1 MEFGW
6 TEEQQEFRR
15 VAREFAQREIAPYVA
30 DYDRDERFP
39 AEIVRKAAALGFA
52 GGIVP
57 TEYGGAGLDYV
68 TFAALIEEISRTCHA
83 VACALTFPSG
93 LVGSSLL
100 RYGTEEQKQ
109 RYLAPLARAE
119 IFAGAGVTE
128 ARSGTDVS
136 DMDTTAR
143 RNGGDYVINGA
154 KMWISF
160 LGAASFFLTFAHVGV
175 DERTGRKR
183 ICAFI
188 VDKDAPGVSVH
199 PLKNKFGFR
208 PLETGELVLDDVR
221 VPQDAL
227 VGEEGKGFEI
237 AMNSVESGR
246 LGVAARAV
254 GLGQA
259 CCDVS
264 IAYAKERRVFRQPIG
279 KFQLVQEMISD
290 MVCGT
295 EAARLLT
302 YRLAYLKDRGQR
314 ARDAASMAKMVASDN
329 ALQAATSAFQI
340 HGAYGVSDEYPVA
353 RYLRDAKV
361 FQIVEGNNQLP
372 TALVAEAHLGMR

>member
-1 MEFGW
+1 MDFGW
-6 TEEQQEFRR
+6 SEEQQEFRR

-30 DYDRDERFP
+30 DYDREERFP
-39 AEIVRKAAALGFA
+39 AEIVRKAAELGFA

-57 TEYGGAGLDYV
+57 TEYGGSGLDYL

-109 RYLAPLARAE
+109 RYLTPLAQAE

-160 LGAASFFLTFAHVGV
+160 LGAASFFLTFAHLGV

-188 VDKDAPGVSVH
+188 VEKDRPGVSVH
-199 PLKNKFGFR
+199 PLKNKYGFR
-208 PLETGELVLDDVR
+208 PLETGELVLEDVR
-221 VPQDAL
+221 VPVDAL
-227 VGEEGKGFEI
+227 VGEEGQGFEI

-254 GLGQA
+254 GLAQA
-259 CCDVS
+259 CCDV
-264 IAYAKERRVFRQPIG
+264 AVGYARERRVFRQPIG

-295 EAARLLT
+295 ESSRLLT
-302 YRLAYLKDRGQR
+302 YRLAYLKDHGQR

-329 ALQAATSAFQI
+329 ALHAATNAFQI

-353 RYLRDAKV
+353 RYLRDAKI
-361 FQIVEGNNQLP
+361 FQIVEGNNQLHK
-372 TALVAEAHLGMR
+372 ALVAEAHLGMR

>member
-1 MEFGW
+1 MDFGW
-6 TEEQQEFRR
+6 SEEQQEFRR

-30 DYDRDERFP
+30 DYDREERFP
-39 AEIVRKAAALGFA
+39 AEIVRKAAELGFA

-57 TEYGGAGLDYV
+57 TEYGGSGLDYL

-109 RYLAPLARAE
+109 RYLTPLAQAE

-160 LGAASFFLTFAHVGV
+160 LGAASFFLTFAHLGL

-188 VDKDAPGVSVH
+188 VEKDLPGVSVH

-208 PLETGELVLDDVR
+208 PLETGELVLEDVR
-221 VPQDAL
+221 VPVDAL
-227 VGEEGKGFEI
+227 VGEEGQGFEI

-254 GLGQA
+254 GLAQA
-259 CCDVS
+259 CCDV
-264 IAYAKERRVFRQPIG
+264 AVDYARERRVFRQPIG

-295 EAARLLT
+295 ESSRLLT
-302 YRLAYLKDRGQR
+302 YRLAYLKDHGQR

-329 ALQAATSAFQI
+329 ALHAATNAFQI

-353 RYLRDAKV
+353 RYLRDAKI
-361 FQIVEGNNQLP
+361 FQIVEGNNQLHK
-372 TALVAEAHLGMR
+372 ALVAEAHLGMR

>member
-1 MEFGW
+1 MDFDW
-6 TEEQQEFRR
+6 SDEQQDLRR
-15 VAREFAQREIAPYVA
+15 LAQEFAQREIAPHVA
-30 DYDRDERFP
+30 EYDRDERFP
-39 AEIVRKAAALGFA
+39 AEIVRRAAELGLA

-57 TEYGGAGLDYV
+57 TEYGGSGLDYM
-68 TFAALIEEISRTCHA
+68 TFAGLIEEISRVCHA

-109 RYLAPLARAE
+109 RYLTPLATAE
-119 IFAGAGVTE
+119 TFAGAGVTE

-136 DMDTTAR
+136 DMDTSAR
-143 RNGGDYVINGA
+143 RNGGDYVISGA

-160 LGAASFFLTFAHVGV
+160 LGAASYFLTFAHLGV
-175 DERTGRKR
+175 DERSGRKR

-188 VDKDAPGVSVH
+188 VDKDLPGVSVH

-221 VPQDAL
+221 VPVDAL
-227 VGEEGKGFEI
+227 LGEEGQGFEI

-254 GLGQA
+254 GLSQA
-259 CCDVS
+259 CCDISV
-264 IAYAKERRVFRQPIG
+264 AYAKERRVFRQPIG

-295 EAARLLT
+295 ESARLLT
-302 YRLAYLKDRGQR
+302 YRLAHLKDHGRR
-314 ARDAASMAKMVASDN
+314 ARDAASMAKMVASDV
-329 ALQAATSAFQI
+329 ALQAATNAFQI

-361 FQIVEGNNQLP
+361 FQIVEGNNQLHK
-372 TALVAEAHLGMR
+372 ALVAEAQLGMR

>member
-1 MEFGW
+1 MDFGW
-6 TEEQQEFRR
+6 SEEQQDLRR
-15 VAREFAQREIAPYVA
+15 VARDFAEREIKPHVA
-30 DYDRDERFP
+30 EYDRDERFP

-52 GGIVP
+52 GGVVP

-68 TFAALIEEISRTCHA
+68 TYTGLIEEISRACHS

-100 RYGTEEQKQ
+100 KYGTEEQKTT
-109 RYLAPLARAE
+109 YLTPLAEAE
-119 IFAGAGVTE
+119 TFAGAGVTE

-143 RNGGDYVINGA
+143 RNNGDYVISGA

-160 LGAASFFLTFAHVGV
+160 LNVASFFLTFAHVGK
-175 DERTGRKR
+175 DEKTGRKK

-188 VDKDAPGVSVH
+188 VDKDLPGVSVH
-199 PLKNKFGFR
+199 PLKNKYGFR

-221 VPQDAL
+221 VPKDAL
-227 VGEEGKGFEI
+227 LGEEGQGFEI

-254 GLGQA
+254 GLAQA
-259 CCDVS
+259 CCDISVD
-264 IAYAKERRVFRQPIG
+264 YAKERRVFKQPIG

-295 EAARLLT
+295 ESARLLT
-302 YRLAYLKDRGQR
+302 YRLAYLKDSGQR
-314 ARDAASMAKMVASDN
+314 ARDAASMAKMVASDV
-329 ALQAATSAFQI
+329 ALQAATNAFQI

-361 FQIVEGNNQLP
+361 FQIVEGNNQLHK
-372 TALVAEAHLGMR
+372 TLVAEAHLGMR